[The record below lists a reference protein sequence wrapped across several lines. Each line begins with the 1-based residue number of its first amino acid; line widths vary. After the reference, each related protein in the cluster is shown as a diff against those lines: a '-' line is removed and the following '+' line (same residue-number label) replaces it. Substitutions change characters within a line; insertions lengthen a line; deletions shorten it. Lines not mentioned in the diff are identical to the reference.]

1 MLQRGWLGLI
11 VMSGWIAGCAHKAP
25 VPGPVATE
33 PVGTAQT
40 LEEARARFKAAN
52 PGAEIG
58 AVIAVLPEHNL
69 AAIGDIPAAN
79 FKVGDPVTF
88 LDNNLN
94 DLTIG
99 SVVAIVNNNLQV
111 QYEAPA
117 AGHRAPEVGDLAVRI
132 VSAPGAP
139 TGQPAAPPDAGG
151 GTAASPTPPSADS
164 GAGKTPEPGK

>member
-1 MLQRGWLGLI
+1 MRQRGWLGLI
-11 VMSGWIAGCAHKAP
+11 VMCGCLAGCANKPPAANP
-25 VPGPVATE
+25 TTTE
-33 PVGTAQT
+33 PVGTAET
-40 LEEARARFKAAN
+40 LEQARTRFKAAN

-69 AAIGDIPAAN
+69 AAVGDIPAAN

-88 LDNNLN
+88 LDNNLD

-111 QYEAPA
+111 QYETPT

-139 TGQPAAPPDAGG
+139 TGQPAAPPDTGN
-151 GTAASPTPPSADS
+151 GTAASPAAPSADS
-164 GAGKTPEPGK
+164 GAGKPPEPSK